1 MNFTGII
8 IGVASFLCIGLFHPV
23 VIKAEYYLG
32 VRCWWMFL
40 LLGVACIAASLLVA
54 EVILSTILGVV
65 AFSAFWSIL
74 ELFKQKERVAKG
86 WFPKN
91 PKRKGGVMREE

>member
-1 MNFTGII
+1 
-8 IGVASFLCIGLFHPV
+8 
-23 VIKAEYYLG
+23 
-32 VRCWWMFL
+32 
-40 LLGVACIAASLLVA
+40 VACIAASLLVA

-91 PKRKGGVMREE
+91 PKREE

>member
-40 LLGVACIAASLLVA
+40 LLGVACIAASLLVE

-91 PKRKGGVMREE
+91 PKREGGVMREE

>member
-8 IGVASFLCIGLFHPV
+8 IGAAVFLMIGIFHPI
-23 VIKAEYYLG
+23 VIKAEYYFG
-32 VRCWWMFL
+32 VKCWPIFAIVGTATLIGSML
-40 LLGVACIAASLLVA
+40 VSNTIISVLLGAF
-54 EVILSTILGVV
+54 

-74 ELFKQKERVAKG
+74 ELFEQKKRVERG

-91 PKRKGGVMREE
+91 PKKK

>member
-91 PKRKGGVMREE
+91 PKREE

>member
-1 MNFTGII
+1 
-8 IGVASFLCIGLFHPV
+8 
-23 VIKAEYYLG
+23 
-32 VRCWWMFL
+32 MFL

-91 PKRKGGVMREE
+91 PKREG

>member
-8 IGVASFLCIGLFHPV
+8 IGVASFLCIGLFHPI

-32 VRCWWMFL
+32 TRCWWMFL

-91 PKRKGGVMREE
+91 PKREEL

>member
-1 MNFTGII
+1 MNVTGLV
-8 IGVASFLCIGLFHPV
+8 IGAAAFLCIGVFHPI
-23 VIKAEYYLG
+23 VIKAEYYWG

-91 PKRKGGVMREE
+91 PKREG